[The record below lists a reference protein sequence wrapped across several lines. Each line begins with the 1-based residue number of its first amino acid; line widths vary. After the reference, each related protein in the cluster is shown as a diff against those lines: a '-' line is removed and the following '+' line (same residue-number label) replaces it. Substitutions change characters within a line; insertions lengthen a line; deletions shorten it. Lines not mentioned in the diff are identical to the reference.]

1 MRGADLPVRMIS
13 RDFLPFAILVLLLA
27 VPLGIAGW
35 STLRT
40 AWQGRGRPMTP
51 GRKVAFVLLLG
62 LGGVM
67 LLLALGMGGCAV
79 GIVME
84 VERR

>member
-40 AWQGRGRPMTP
+40 AWQGRVPPMTR

-67 LLLALGMGGCAV
+67 LLLALGTGGCAV
-79 GIVME
+79 VTVVDALGH
-84 VERR
+84 